1 MVQKSK
7 EPTYLKDIKN
17 EGLKSTNIN
26 LLEEKVTG
34 SAAVRFYNLLKNPP
48 KDPKREK
55 LIKEALRLFP
65 HPNHSAEI
73 DVDL

>member
-7 EPTYLKDIKN
+7 DPTPIKEIKS
-17 EGLKSTNIN
+17 EGSNSNTIN

-48 KDPKREK
+48 LDPKREK
-55 LIKEALRLFP
+55 LIKDALRLFP
-65 HPNHSAEI
+65 NPNNPAEL

>member
-7 EPTYLKDIKN
+7 EPTHLKEIKS
-17 EGLKSTNIN
+17 EGLNSTNLD

-65 HPNHSAEI
+65 SPNNPTEI